1 VRIARRVDSLQTDLM
16 PRWSSANP
24 FLCMSD
30 FKKLKVWRKA
40 HGKEFGRFIR
50 VALNSAAEL
59 EYHLIALRATSGRS
73 HPTAGNCATPASH
86 QFQLPFSFGFFW

>member
-1 VRIARRVDSLQTDLM
+1 LPAVCCLRPNVRIARRVDSLQTDLM

-59 EYHLIALRATSGRS
+59 EYHLIA
-73 HPTAGNCATPASH
+73 ATPASH